1 MKRKKRNGG
10 NRTVPVFFRAESVT
24 AEKVLERERERVGVS
39 ALCCRRK
46 EEEKEMLGVEFEVV
60 LDGFLDNGVI
70 KSVCF
75 RVGLC
80 VT

>member
-1 MKRKKRNGG
+1 M
-10 NRTVPVFFRAESVT
+10 
-24 AEKVLERERERVGVS
+24 S

-60 LDGFLDNGVI
+60 LDGFMDNGVK

>member
-1 MKRKKRNGG
+1 MKRKKRTGG

-24 AEKVLERERERVGVS
+24 AEKVLERVGVS

-60 LDGFLDNGVI
+60 LDGFMDNGVK